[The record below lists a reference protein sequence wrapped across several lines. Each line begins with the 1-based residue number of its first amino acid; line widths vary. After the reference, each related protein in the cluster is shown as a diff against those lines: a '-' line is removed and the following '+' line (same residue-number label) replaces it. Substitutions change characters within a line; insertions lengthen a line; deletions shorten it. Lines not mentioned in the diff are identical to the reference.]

1 MQSFFLRMTHRRY
14 YPCNKAF
21 SVWNA
26 LLFKPYSCRFAEKT
40 RFFAPSGLG
49 SFVLLKT
56 YAEYYEGFD
65 EETPDGETRHHE
77 GYRELVDTLRTRF
90 PLDTTIPGEQ
100 DEKDFI
106 SLFGSVLR
114 VRNILAAFD
123 DFRGNELLSPRDFQD
138 YQSIYLDLYDKYRT
152 PKADK
157 EDITADIVFEMELM
171 RQVEINL
178 DYILMLVEKLRTS
191 HGEDKTILGNIH
203 TAINSSI
210 DLRSKKELIEGFLAD
225 INVSASVSEDWK
237 RYVSERK
244 EADLAALIAQER
256 LKPEETR
263 KFMDNAFRDG
273 ALRTIGTAIQDI
285 MPPAS
290 PFLSS
295 ALQIYLLPRAS

>member
-1 MQSFFLRMTHRRY
+1 MSCLTIAYCWKLQHEANKSLWPGQEVLVPMQSFFLRMTHRRY

-65 EETPDGETRHHE
+65 EETPSGETRHHE
-77 GYRELVDTLRTRF
+77 GERELVDTLRTRF

-178 DYILMLVEKLRTS
+178 DYILMLVEKLRAS
-191 HGEDKTILGNIH
+191 HGEDKTILGNILH
-203 TAINSSI
+203 SDQFQYRFAQQ
-210 DLRSKKELIEGFLAD
+210 EGTHRGLPCGYQC
-225 INVSASVSEDWK
+225 VCVGK
-237 RYVSERK
+237 RGLETLCKRTQGGRPCRTHSPGTP
-244 EADLAALIAQER
+244 EARGNTQVH
-256 LKPEETR
+256 
-263 KFMDNAFRDG
+263 G
-273 ALRTIGTAIQDI
+273 QC
-285 MPPAS
+285 
-290 PFLSS
+290 
-295 ALQIYLLPRAS
+295 LP